1 MSNMSMSHIMWIDCF
16 ACKNRYPADSVIFE
30 CPECKGPLDI
40 IYNYDEIKKHIL
52 RDEFKLAHISHWKYW
67 PFYPIHD
74 LSKIV
79 TLYEGGTPLI
89 PSRDKKSYY
98 FKNEG
103 LNPTGSFKDRGTT
116 IEISH
121 VTEIG
126 VKNIACATT
135 GNMGASIAAYAARA
149 QGVSATFYIP
159 TFASKIKYVQIASYG
174 GKIIPV
180 KGTYE
185 DALNL
190 TRELRRQKGIYLTG
204 DYPYRGE
211 GEKSVG
217 FEIIDQL
224 GWRAPDYIVVPVGN
238 GTLFYG
244 VYKALKELH
253 IIGLLDRIP
262 HIVAVQAKGCS
273 PVVKAFANKKRTFIP
288 ARKPKTI
295 ASAINCGNPV
305 DGIKALHALYAT
317 HGMAVTVTDKEIR
330 AAQKGLG
337 KEGIYAEPGGATA
350 YAGALKLKLPGTV
363 VVLVTGHGL
372 KDPFV

>member
-1 MSNMSMSHIMWIDCF
+1 MSHILRIACF
-16 ACKNRYPADSVIFE
+16 SCGAKYPADAVIFE
-30 CPECKGPLDI
+30 CTKCKGPLEI
-40 IYNYDEIKKHIL
+40 IYNYEEIKKHIL
-52 RDEFKLAHISHWKYW
+52 REEFRHAHITHWKYW

-74 LSKIV
+74 LSRIV
-79 TLYEGGTPLI
+79 TLQEGGTPLLL
-89 PSRDKKSYY
+89 SRKKGYY

-116 IEISH
+116 MELTH
-121 VTEIG
+121 VTELG
-126 VKNIACATT
+126 VKDIACATT

-149 QGVSATFYIP
+149 GSVKATFYIP
-159 TFASKIKYVQIASYG
+159 TFASKIKYVQIEAYG

-185 DALNL
+185 DALQM
-190 TRELRRQKGIYLTG
+190 TKELREKKGTYLTG

-224 GWRAPDYIVVPVGN
+224 DWHAPDYIVIPIGN
-238 GTLFYG
+238 GTLLYG
-244 VYKALKELH
+244 LYKALKELH
-253 IIGLLDRIP
+253 IVGLLDRLP
-262 HIVAVQAKGCS
+262 HLVGVQARGCS
-273 PVVKAFANKKRTFIP
+273 PLVAAFQKKKKRFSPVT
-288 ARKPKTI
+288 KPKTI

-305 DGIKALHALYAT
+305 DGVKALYALYGT
-317 HGMAVTVTDKEIR
+317 KGSAIAVTDAEIR
-330 AAQKGLG
+330 HAQKELG

-350 YAGALKLKLPGTV
+350 YAGALKLGLQGTV

>member
-1 MSNMSMSHIMWIDCF
+1 MSHILRIDCF
-16 ACKNRYPADSVIFE
+16 ACKNRYPAEAVIFE
-30 CPECKGPLDI
+30 CPKCKGPLDI
-40 IYNYDEIKKHIL
+40 IYNYEEIKKHIL
-52 RDEFKLAHISHWKYW
+52 RDEFRHAHITHWKYW

-74 LSKIV
+74 LSRIV
-79 TLYEGGTPLI
+79 TLQEGGTPLL
-89 PSRDKKSYY
+89 PSLRKGYY

-116 IEISH
+116 IEMSH
-121 VTEIG
+121 VVELG
-126 VKNIACATT
+126 VKEIACATT

-149 QGVSATFYIP
+149 GSVKATFYIP
-159 TFASKIKYVQIASYG
+159 TFASKIKYVQIAAYG
-174 GKIIPV
+174 GKITSM

-185 DALNL
+185 DALQQ
-190 TRELRRQKGIYLTG
+190 TKELRKKKGIYLTG

-211 GEKSVG
+211 GEKSVC

-224 GWRAPDYIVVPVGN
+224 GWHAPDYVVAPIGN
-238 GTLFYG
+238 GTLLYG

-253 IIGLLDRIP
+253 IVGLLDHIPRI
-262 HIVAVQAKGCS
+262 IGVQAKGCS
-273 PVVKAFANKKRTFIP
+273 PLVAAFAKKKKTFSRVKNP
-288 ARKPKTI
+288 TTI

-305 DGIKALHALYAT
+305 DGIKALHALYDTKGTAV
-317 HGMAVTVTDKEIR
+317 AVTDDEIR
-330 AAQKGLG
+330 NAQNELG

-350 YAGALKLKLPGTV
+350 YAGALKLGLKGTV